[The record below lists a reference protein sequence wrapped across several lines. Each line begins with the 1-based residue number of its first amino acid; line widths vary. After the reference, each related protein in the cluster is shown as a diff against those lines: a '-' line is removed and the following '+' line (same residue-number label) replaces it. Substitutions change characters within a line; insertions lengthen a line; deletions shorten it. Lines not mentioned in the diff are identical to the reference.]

1 MNIIKR
7 LNYLGVVSL
16 TGLIFIHVSKAIRSE
31 KVFSSEII
39 IWALGIAPNFFAGL
53 GLSGIL
59 TYFSIGLLNRLRY
72 NGKVSV
78 MISITVSHLAAL
90 SWIVAW
96 ELNQKNG
103 KLVYDPDDIWATVVG
118 VALSLITIVIISSLR
133 IGQTPLRYRVPDW
146 NGT

>member
-1 MNIIKR
+1 
-7 LNYLGVVSL
+7 
-16 TGLIFIHVSKAIRSE
+16 
-31 KVFSSEII
+31 
-39 IWALGIAPNFFAGL
+39 
-53 GLSGIL
+53 
-59 TYFSIGLLNRLRY
+59 
-72 NGKVSV
+72 

-133 IGQTPLRYRVPDW
+133 IGQTPLRDRVPDW